1 MTCEIEGKQLRHYQ
15 RPFLRVERIGAQ
27 SDAGRLVLHHG
38 DRKLVLTVEGGDFD
52 AAYQF
57 LEELRNPDS
66 ACWTQVRERSDEG
79 LLSLVDR
86 LDRVGWLGEAESG
99 GRMTTSREADGI
111 RGLMHHGREWL
122 IEAAACS
129 EFGKTADLGCSYP
142 DILLGFAQRSAARE
156 SLTAPSSLSSVPT
169 PSANGEIDLAGEAL
183 CLMFRRWR
191 RTSPLALRIVHNL
204 FTSAHGCLVSTQQD
218 LSSDLQDLSSDLHNS
233 KLTMVDPEEVG
244 NQVWTAMVLLVLS
257 ASGQYRSNYREF
269 VPTGD
274 LAGPGLNVLGAAEM
288 AAERL
293 MLNRGASPL
302 LHLLNRGTAV
312 RRSII
317 SIHLH
322 QYFITMRN
330 IEVLYTLLENR
341 LRRDLKKACTQYL
354 LEEIG
359 HEVHELDACR
369 ELGVQD
375 EEVAQFTPLP
385 FFAAYPE
392 VLGAIAEMDPL
403 ACCLAISVAEGLPGA
418 GKPLV
423 SSLTQRGISGPVL
436 GYHQSIDERLDHE
449 LATRRLMQ
457 NIPWVATEAARRSIR
472 RFLYAVEL
480 SQVGWH
486 QVANYAEAEMLPTV
500 PVIFGMSAQQVLS
513 TFVIL
518 KDGVGGIAGAAGL
531 VVRR

>member
-1 MTCEIEGKQLRHYQ
+1 
-15 RPFLRVERIGAQ
+15 
-27 SDAGRLVLHHG
+27 
-38 DRKLVLTVEGGDFD
+38 LTVEGGDFD

-99 GRMTTSREADGI
+99 GRMTTSQEADGI
-111 RGLMHHGREWL
+111 RGLMHRGMEWL

-129 EFGKTADLGCSYP
+129 ELGKTADPGCSYP
-142 DILLGFAQRSAARE
+142 DFLLEFAQRSAPRE
-156 SLTAPSSLSSVPT
+156 SLAAPSNLSSAPT
-169 PSANGEIDLAGEAL
+169 LSANGEVDLAGEAL
-183 CLMFRRWR
+183 CLMLRRWR

-204 FTSAHGCLVSTQQD
+204 FTSAHGCLVFTQQD
-218 LSSDLQDLSSDLHNS
+218 LSPDLHNS
-233 KLTMVDPEEVG
+233 ELTMADPREVG

-302 LHLLNRGTAV
+302 LHLLERGTAV

-330 IEVLYTLLENR
+330 IEALYTLLENR

-375 EEVAQFTPLP
+375 EEVAQFAPLP

-457 NIPWVATEAARRSIR
+457 NIPWVASEAARRSIR
-472 RFLYAVEL
+472 RFLHAVEL
-480 SQVGWH
+480 SQVGWR

-513 TFVIL
+513 TFAIL
-518 KDGVGGIAGAAGL
+518 
-531 VVRR
+531 